1 MLVRQLSWTVTCA
14 AHSRGLESEFL
25 TNLPH
30 GHRRGHGSST
40 VIFNHSDALESIQ
53 KPVKSQSTRRP
64 RNPVAKAVRT
74 PLYKMR
80 VVESKRRKLLEKWTE
95 AVRRGAK
102 DVKGG
107 SDER

>member
-1 MLVRQLSWTVTCA
+1 MRLHV
-14 AHSRGLESEFL
+14 LE
-25 TNLPH
+25 H
-30 GHRRGHGSST
+30 
-40 VIFNHSDALESIQ
+40 A
-53 KPVKSQSTRRP
+53 KPCVEPIMTSNPPRRP